1 MKGFLQI
8 FLTVFILQNLYCQ
21 NEFTYSGKVYFSEQ
35 IASNY
40 NEYKY
45 KIGKAKAAKNFD
57 RVAQLY
63 NEFINHKLID
73 SYLDDFNIDCFNRK
87 KNSLGDFEKPLVLL
101 TYADWCI
108 PLEEEVRIFNEHVK
122 KSSQKIDFL
131 VLIWGDK
138 KQARK
143 LSKPFHKKVEILY
156 VNELR
161 NRDEHTVRMLKH
173 ALGVPTLIITDKHKK
188 ITDII
193 KVSPAFPNLF
203 EHDFHNEVAQGINN
217 LDLD

>member
-1 MKGFLQI
+1 MKRFFQI
-8 FLTVFILQNLYCQ
+8 FLVLSLCQSLSSQ
-21 NEFTYSGKVYFSEQ
+21 NEYTYSGKVYFSEQ

-40 NEYKY
+40 NAYKY
-45 KIGKAKAAKNFD
+45 KIGKAKASKNYHK
-57 RVAQLY
+57 VARLY
-63 NEFINHKLID
+63 NEFIDHKLIG

-87 KNSLGDFEKPLVLL
+87 KNSIGDFEKPLVLM

-108 PLEEEVRIFNEHVK
+108 PLEDEVQTFNEHVK
-122 KSSQKIDFL
+122 KSGKKIDFL

-138 KQARK
+138 KEAKR

-173 ALGVPTLIITDKHKK
+173 ALGVPTLIIADKHKK

-203 EHDFHNEVAQGINN
+203 EHDFKNKLGQGID
-217 LDLD
+217 DLDIN